1 MAALV
6 KDFLK
11 FVDRRKHYR
20 LVARIFKEMADQL
33 ETYSL
38 KAEPVPV
45 IRVRYTGQPDA
56 ALLRYLEKRLHAQV
70 DWDME
75 RRLLIARRR

>member
-6 KDFLK
+6 RDFLK

-20 LVARIFKEMADQL
+20 LVARTFKQTADQL

-38 KAEPVPV
+38 KAEPVYV
-45 IRVRYTGQPDA
+45 IRVRYSGKPDT
-56 ALLRYLEKRLHAQV
+56 ALLCYLEKRLSARIE
-70 DWDME
+70 WDMKQGM
-75 RRLLIARRR
+75 LIARRR